1 MTRPA
6 LPLPPAHDGP
16 RVSGML
22 LIRTHHGDDDAW
34 RDVLSRI
41 GELPGL
47 VAPRPGH
54 EADAV
59 PREPIPRRLIVVDD
73 RAWQGATP
81 DEVREALDADGT
93 WIPDLVLL
101 ANDRTT
107 ADPHLRPLLAFR
119 GTDGDT
125 FRITPRQAALTYLV
139 LHLPY
144 QETTL
149 EGFEE
154 EAPAEPD
161 WEPEEGET
169 AEDWED
175 GLPDPAGTYL
185 ESLNPP
191 PRYEPPTRAL
201 PLLTQENFGLLVRTD
216 FTDDAAWTSL
226 LDTVYR
232 PRPGYDDPIKDF
244 GDYIHTVDDPTYEG
258 SSPEQLMSLVLDNQ
272 ENPDLMTADLVVIAD
287 GNTMRDPDHRVLVV
301 PLDGP
306 IGYTF
311 RMDPERV
318 GSMVVNLALGNM
330 DIEAFMDDRTKAEL
344 PGMQWLKDVLQGGG
358 S

>member
-1 MTRPA
+1 M
-6 LPLPPAHDGP
+6 
-16 RVSGML
+16 
-22 LIRTHHGDDDAW
+22 
-34 RDVLSRI
+34 
-41 GELPGL
+41 
-47 VAPRPGH
+47 
-54 EADAV
+54 

-81 DEVREALDADGT
+81 AEVRKALDGDGT

-107 ADPHLRPLLAFR
+107 ANPHLRPLLAFR
-119 GTDGDT
+119 GTDGNT

-139 LHLPY
+139 LHRPY

-149 EGFEE
+149 EHFEE

-161 WEPEEGET
+161 WEPEEDET

-175 GLPDPAGTYL
+175 DLPDPVGTYL

-226 LDTVYR
+226 LDSVH
-232 PRPGYDDPIKDF
+232 RPGRVYGDPIEDF
-244 GDYIHTVDDPTYEG
+244 GDDIDTVDDPTFEG
-258 SSPEQLMSLVLDNQ
+258 SSPEHLMALVRDSQ
-272 ENPDLMTADLVVIAD
+272 DPGQMTADIVVIAD
-287 GNTMRDPDHRVLVV
+287 GPPCAIPTIASWSCP
-301 PLDGP
+301 
-306 IGYTF
+306 
-311 RMDPERV
+311 
-318 GSMVVNLALGNM
+318 
-330 DIEAFMDDRTKAEL
+330 
-344 PGMQWLKDVLQGGG
+344 
-358 S
+358 